1 MKEAD
6 AMLLISHG
14 RVYTMEGDPLEGADV
29 LVAEGRIQAVGHGLE
44 VPQTVRRIDAS
55 GCHVLPGLVDAHTH
69 LGIWEEGSGLKG
81 AFGNEDPDPVTPHLR
96 ALDAINPQDE
106 SFQWAREGGVTTVAN
121 GPGSGNVI
129 GGQCCVMKTAGQRV
143 DDMLMLP
150 YAAMKCAFGENPLS
164 THGDKGRSPAT
175 RMAVAA
181 TLREWLDRA
190 FEYDRK
196 LEASKE
202 APSGRPDRD
211 RKLEAMLPVVR
222 GQVPLKAHAHRSD
235 DILTAVRI
243 AQEFGVRLTLDH
255 CSEGHLIAS
264 ELAHAGYPAIVGPF
278 AFVGKSK
285 SELRHRSLET
295 PAALWKAGVKVA
307 ITTDATVV
315 PPQYLALSAAL
326 ACREGL
332 PETEALLSI
341 TLGAAEILGVG
352 DRVGSLSAGKD
363 ADLAL
368 FDRHPFDG
376 RARVVATLVRGA
388 LVHDGRA

>member
-1 MKEAD
+1 MKEANTT
-6 AMLLISHG
+6 LLIKHG
-14 RVYTMEGDPLEGADV
+14 LVYTMEGDPLDGADV
-29 LVAEGRIQAVGHGLE
+29 LIAEGRIQAMGHGLE
-44 VPQTVRRIDAS
+44 APSTARLIDAT
-55 GCHVLPGLVDAHTH
+55 GCHVLPGLIDAHTH

-106 SFQWAREGGVTTVAN
+106 SFRWAREGGVTTVAN

-129 GGQCCVMKTAGQRV
+129 GGQCCVMKTAGQCV
-143 DDMLMLP
+143 DDMLMIP
-150 YAAMKCAFGENPLS
+150 YVAMKCAFGENPLS

-181 TLREWLDRA
+181 TLREWLDKT

-196 LEASKE
+196 LGAAAKACS
-202 APSGRPDRD
+202 APPERD
-211 RKLEAMLPVVR
+211 RKLDAMLPIVR
-222 GQVPLKAHAHRSD
+222 GQLPLKAHVHRSD

-255 CSEGHLIAS
+255 CSEGHLITA
-264 ELAHAGYPAIVGPF
+264 ELAQAGFPAIVGPF

-332 PETEALLSI
+332 PEVEALRAI
-341 TLGAAEILGVG
+341 TLSPAEILGVA
-352 DRVGSLSAGKD
+352 DRVGSLSVGKD
-363 ADLAL
+363 ADIVV

-376 RARVVATLVRGA
+376 RARVRATLVRGT
-388 LVHDGRA
+388 LVHGG